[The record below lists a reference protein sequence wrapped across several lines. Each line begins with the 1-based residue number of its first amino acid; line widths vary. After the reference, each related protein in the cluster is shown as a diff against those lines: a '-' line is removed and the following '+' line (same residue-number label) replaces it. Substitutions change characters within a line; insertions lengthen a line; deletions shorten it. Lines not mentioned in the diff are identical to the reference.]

1 MKRKI
6 IEIIIL
12 FSAFFLPGYVFQS
25 SLQTAASAH
34 FQSMMIGYI
43 VLALPHIFILVYII
57 WIQQPP
63 LLKDFGITKP
73 DKKLLYALPVFLGTF
88 VVVTPL
94 LLLLQLLPQGVKDQV
109 TTPLQWGMRN
119 PFQIPLI
126 AVFCL
131 TVGYREELF
140 FRSYLLTRFGEFHVN
155 KHIAAVTSSLIF
167 ASAHLYENLFGFI
180 SAFLLGLFFCYIF
193 YEWKNIH
200 IIALAHA
207 AYNFTLLVINF

>member
-1 MKRKI
+1 
-6 IEIIIL
+6 
-12 FSAFFLPGYVFQS
+12 
-25 SLQTAASAH
+25 
-34 FQSMMIGYI
+34 
-43 VLALPHIFILVYII
+43 
-57 WIQQPP
+57 
-63 LLKDFGITKP
+63 
-73 DKKLLYALPVFLGTF
+73 
-88 VVVTPL
+88 
-94 LLLLQLLPQGVKDQV
+94 
-109 TTPLQWGMRN
+109 MRN